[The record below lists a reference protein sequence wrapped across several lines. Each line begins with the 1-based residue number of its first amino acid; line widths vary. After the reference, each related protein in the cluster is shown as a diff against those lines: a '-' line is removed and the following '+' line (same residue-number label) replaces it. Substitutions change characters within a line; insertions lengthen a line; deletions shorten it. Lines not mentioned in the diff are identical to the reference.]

1 MPSITGCP
9 RRLILLP
16 APLRKYTQVATE
28 LQTSC
33 NQVVVKLISGLFPI
47 VVPSL
52 EQVVLILLQGNKL
65 DKLSSTRLTTV
76 TSLLQVV
83 LTRLFVTCGYALV
96 DVNLLTSCTLHCV
109 QTISNLSEQLVA
121 SLLASTYQQIATS
134 SAC

>member
-1 MPSITGCP
+1 MPSINGCP

-16 APLRKYTQVATE
+16 APLRKYTQVTTE

-65 DKLSSTRLTTV
+65 DKFNKVDDGNKLV
-76 TSLLQVV
+76 TSCSNKTARNLWLRVV
-83 LTRLFVTCGYALV
+83 C
-96 DVNLLTSCTLHCV
+96 NL
-109 QTISNLSEQLVA
+109 
-121 SLLASTYQQIATS
+121 
-134 SAC
+134 